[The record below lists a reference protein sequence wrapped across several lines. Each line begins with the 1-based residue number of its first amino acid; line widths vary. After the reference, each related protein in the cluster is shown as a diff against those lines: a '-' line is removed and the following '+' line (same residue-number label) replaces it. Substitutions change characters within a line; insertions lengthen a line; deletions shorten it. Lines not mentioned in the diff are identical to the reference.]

1 MEARVMKTNEGTID
15 RAIRVIVAL
24 GLLALLAIG
33 PVPGWGL
40 VGLVGLL
47 PLTTG
52 LLGFCPMYIVFGIDT
67 RGRKLHEAVG
77 G

>member
-40 VGLVGLL
+40 VGLL

>member
-1 MEARVMKTNEGTID
+1 MKTNEGTVD
-15 RAIRVIVAL
+15 RIIRVILAV
-24 GLLALLAIG
+24 GLLSLLVIG

-40 VGLVGLL
+40 IGLVGLL

-52 LLGFCPMYIVFGIDT
+52 LLGFCPTYTLFGIDT
-67 RGRKLHEAVG
+67 RGRKIREAVG